1 MRRDTLA
8 ESDVDLLLSSLAKTA
23 RSLGGRPAQLRATAL
38 SKVRSGGG
46 QGCFLTA

>member
-23 RSLGGRPAQLRATAL
+23 RSLGGRPAQLQATAL
-38 SKVRSGGG
+38 SKV
-46 QGCFLTA
+46 